1 MEKQL
6 PKVVSVIMA
15 AYNSER
21 YIKNAVSSVLAQ
33 TYADLE
39 LLIVD
44 DCSTDATYAILQEYA
59 AKDSRVQ
66 LLRNEHN
73 QGCAA
78 SRNRAL
84 TACRGAFV
92 AFIDSDDVWQPQKLE
107 HQLQFLQTQRADL
120 VYTNYRMIDAD
131 GAFLKHR
138 SVKKKACLEDLLDE
152 NYINF
157 SSPLFTRQS
166 LGALRFDSSWYHED
180 YVFLLQYML
189 QRPVC
194 LCLDEE
200 LVSYR
205 VHPGSR
211 SYNKLNAAWHRW
223 KIIRHYLK
231 YSHVDS
237 LHYFIR
243 YAVNGLK
250 KYKW

>member
-1 MEKQL
+1 MEKRLQN
-6 PKVVSVIMA
+6 KVSVIMA

-21 YIKNAVSSVLAQ
+21 YIREAVNSVLAQ

-39 LLIVD
+39 LLVVD
-44 DCSTDATYAILQEYA
+44 DCSTDGTYDILQECA
-59 AKDSRVQ
+59 AKDARLQ
-66 LLRNEHN
+66 LLRNKCN
-73 QGCAA
+73 QGCAP

-84 TACRGAFV
+84 AACSGSFV

-107 HQLQFLQTQRADL
+107 QQLQFLQERGADL
-120 VYTNYRMIDAD
+120 VYTNYRMIDDD
-131 GAFLKHR
+131 GNLLKHR
-138 SVKKKACLEDLLDE
+138 SVKRTACLEDLLDE

-166 LGALRFDSSWYHED
+166 IGDLHFDSSWYHED

-194 LCLDEE
+194 LCLEQE

-231 YSHVDS
+231 YSYIDS
-237 LHYFIR
+237 LQYFIR
-243 YAVNGLK
+243 YAVNGLR
-250 KYKW
+250 KYK

>member
-6 PKVVSVIMA
+6 QNMVSVIMA

-21 YIKNAVSSVLAQ
+21 YIREAVSSVLAQ
-33 TYADLE
+33 TYAALE
-39 LLIVD
+39 LLVVD
-44 DCSTDATYAILQEYA
+44 DCSTDGTYDILQECA
-59 AKDSRVQ
+59 AKDARVQ
-66 LLRNEHN
+66 LLRNECN
-73 QGCAA
+73 RGCAS

-84 TACRGAFV
+84 AACSGSFV

-107 HQLQFLQTQRADL
+107 QQLRFLQERGADL
-120 VYTNYRMIDAD
+120 VYTNYRMIDDD
-131 GAFLKHR
+131 GNLLKHR
-138 SVKKKACLEDLLDE
+138 SVKRTACLEDLLDE

-166 LGALRFDSSWYHED
+166 IGNLHFDSSWYHED

-194 LCLDEE
+194 LCLEQE

-231 YSHVDS
+231 YSHIDS
-237 LHYFIR
+237 LQYFIR
-243 YAVNGLK
+243 YAVNGLR
-250 KYKW
+250 KYK